1 MGEVNRQG
9 FLTKEGGSWK
19 SWKKRFFVLRGGDL
33 MYSKKPEGGS
43 LGIISLKGAGKI
55 EPVEYKKKEFCFSL
69 QTPERVWY
77 MCCSS
82 EEDRKNWVDALTK
95 ERDRVN
101 APPKAIPVGGTVAP
115 PKPIGLEDFD
125 LLKVIGKGS
134 FGKVFQVRKKDN
146 GQIYAMKVLNK
157 KAIIKRG
164 EVQHT
169 LTEKNILKNLV
180 HPFLV
185 NLYFTFQ
192 TQDKLC
198 FVMGALSSGGTKHMQ
213 FINGSSQTSSTEAS
227 CSPTCKR
234 RRSSPS
240 PAPSSTSRRSPWA
253 SSICTTWASST
264 AISSPR
270 ISS

>member
-1 MGEVNRQG
+1 MRSSRDATRVSSDLASSRAAGRDILAGVSVIFRERQNGERLGSRRRFCLSAKLEVASHPAVGMGELNRQG

-95 ERDRVN
+95 ERNRVN
-101 APPKAIPVGGTVAP
+101 APPKAIPVGGTAP
-115 PKPIGLEDFD
+115 APKPIGLEDFD
-125 LLKVIGKGS
+125 LMKVIGKGS

-198 FVMGALSSGGTKHMQ
+198 FVMGSL
-213 FINGSSQTSSTEAS
+213 
-227 CSPTCKR
+227 
-234 RRSSPS
+234 
-240 PAPSSTSRRSPWA
+240 
-253 SSICTTWASST
+253 
-264 AISSPR
+264 PR
-270 ISS
+270 